1 MLLISTPF
9 FFLSVFAQ
17 VLKKDLYFDPEFWNL
32 IALRTNCLKLLSE
45 KVVSSALEEI
55 MEDKWILNYCA
66 KETAPPSSNSVRQ
79 KGSRGARPN
88 QKHCRKGDRLKEDLT
103 IPSKRLRLGP
113 GKTLFNV
120 DHTVKRKND
129 QASRTGKGR
138 TSEPLRRSF
147 WQLDRLKDSRGYEDR
162 RITRLSEK
170 NPPKR
175 RIRTPKW
182 LLEDSGTLEK
192 NNSPTKMK
200 KHGFKSQKHLQES
213 TENRS
218 EAIQIRNNAK
228 LKPYMN
234 SESLREAYGK
244 HQKGLSLDSLSPASP
259 PQVILELSLPDNE
272 LFGMFSEDTCNRQRG
287 LPQVLFYKPTMKHP
301 TTSQPVKAVHRREVI
316 LRTRDLPM
324 FVQQLHCYTRWMTGK
339 GSGASVQGS
348 VSKITRSSV
357 QGMPSKGPK
366 KNRRSDTAPEDK
378 DVFVSPP
385 PVAEEAKECSFL
397 PKAQPTQAG
406 SQRSSP
412 SREHSKTTGADD
424 LQSESEVLDNVL
436 QDISTDRILQTSTTS
451 KHREEFATRG
461 ATENK
466 LAEAPV
472 LEKGRHGQAKEPCE
486 ESAVEMKV
494 TFASQTP
501 TAGKFLE
508 SSVLN
513 KVSKIQSSADVSA
526 VSESVAEESCLIT
539 NTAGA
544 ISMTRQPQHSVL
556 MEEQQLQPSRLPSQV
571 NLGCPED
578 VTKVSNSGST
588 VPSAQLSDGQTSTNY
603 AKAQGKG
610 FSATSAGS
618 DGMNDMSD
626 FTEMVSE
633 QTDPDVSQD
642 LRHESRPNILY
653 KSHTTSSCSVS
664 EQEMSAVDD
673 ARVKTED
680 SDDFDGESTMNMEP
694 VESEESRLEF
704 CCTFCKKVFNG
715 SRVVAHAMF
724 HFRKDE
730 CMFCGTMFKDD
741 LLAMMHLS
749 DHIEKLKKSKEMP
762 GNKVKEKQLCDTK
775 DDSTSNSSVK
785 ANTIDI
791 CTGHRRRGR
800 PRKTVIGSKPGSL
813 SESGPCGS
821 RKLRSNV
828 EQEDEVKSVNM
839 RTPGHKMNG
848 NVAKNTVLERLKMV
862 ILNSKAKQP
871 RVQKIN
877 QKGYGGKKLQKSF
890 TSDQQK
896 HVPKTNSK
904 HNRRVVQE
912 HNMEKV
918 VCPVEGCT
926 WAMDLSKNR
935 VALLYH
941 ALEDHHGDIRPL
953 KLAFCIGNSKCSI
966 CMRVLWSFEHFQ
978 HHVERHR
985 LTPRHPCLH
994 QGCTA
999 RFKTGIEMRRHTRK
1013 HSPLQAAC
1021 CLPGCSKLFICLWA
1035 LNLHER
1041 EHYSSKST
1049 KPDKNSNQQTREKA
1063 EMNQQ
1068 DSGIGDEP
1076 VDETACL
1083 KTPQQSRADPVNKSS
1098 MEKHKMEESL
1108 PKRDV
1113 LKNLSN
1119 KETSEQPAGPNLR
1132 LRRETKIHVASQK
1145 YRTLLKRVFSSSFLK
1160 RRIKA
1165 RHKFKR
1171 QLRLNEIPKRRGRP
1185 PKLKEDAKTL
1195 KDKSTES
1202 NDNPEPKRSVNKKF
1216 RKNHLKQNGVPNST
1230 SAPEEKKLL
1239 SSSSR
1244 SSKSKRQNMD
1254 KPPQLTLVGGGNT
1267 KDKEEEAENKDT
1279 TSEKSSEKNRQ
1290 NVAELKKNNK
1300 RKHSHVSHQ
1309 KTKQKDGSHAASQT
1323 AKLSLGEPHVED
1335 KTDENDG
1342 TKQET
1347 FSPRSDSCET
1357 SLTDLPGSSFTETV
1371 PPSPATEEAR
1381 KEESDLE
1388 NANSCVRTS
1397 DSNKDDTTLNVTD
1410 GGLTKAAVDKD
1421 DHGEGGG
1428 LSSGARSRSS
1438 SVKMNGQVA
1447 VGSNSSVCIETLA
1460 EYGKKPYMRPPPT
1473 AYLDERYTTMPK
1485 RRKEMTF
1492 FHSSERV
1499 PVQEEVTAALQ
1510 RQRCAN
1516 CFATFSS
1523 TDELQAHLLLQKCS
1537 NLFGFDS
1544 DDEGKPRVYVYV
1556 HLSICLCLCIF
1567 FFFFSSSLN
1576 YWSFTGVVL
1585 FQATVKLF
1593 PSNRSEV
1600 KFWTDRLKCEAGRII
1615 PEQVWDLEVWG
1626 LDTFFTA
1633 AHCGEAGG

>member
-1 MLLISTPF
+1 M
-9 FFLSVFAQ
+9 
-17 VLKKDLYFDPEFWNL
+17 
-32 IALRTNCLKLLSE
+32 
-45 KVVSSALEEI
+45 VSSALEEI
-55 MEDKWILNYCA
+55 TDDKWILNYCT
-66 KETAPPSSNSVRQ
+66 KETAPSSSKSACQ
-79 KGSRGARPN
+79 KGSRGACPTKKRY
-88 QKHCRKGDRLKEDLT
+88 CKGDRLKEDLT

-120 DHTVKRKND
+120 DHTVKRKNN

-147 WQLDRLKDSRGYEDR
+147 WQLDRLKDNRGYEDR

-182 LLEDSGTLEK
+182 LLEDSGPLEK
-192 NNSPTKMK
+192 NNSKKIK
-200 KHGFKSQKHLQES
+200 KHGLRNQKHLQES

-228 LKPYMN
+228 HKPYMN
-234 SESLREAYGK
+234 SESLTRDANGK

-301 TTSQPVKAVHRREVI
+301 TTTQPVKAVHRREVI

-324 FVQQLHCYTRWMTGK
+324 FVQQLHCYTRWLKGK
-339 GSGASVQGS
+339 GSGTGVHGS

-366 KNRRSDTAPEDK
+366 KNRSSDTAPEDK

-385 PVAEEAKECSFL
+385 VIAKEAKECWIL
-397 PKAQPTQAG
+397 QKAQTIQAG
-406 SQRSSP
+406 SQRCSP
-412 SREHSKTTGADD
+412 GREHSKSRGADD
-424 LQSESEVLDNVL
+424 LQSESEFLDDVL
-436 QDISTDRILQTSTTS
+436 QDISTDNILQTNTG
-451 KHREEFATRG
+451 KHREEFTTQS

-472 LEKGRHGQAKEPCE
+472 LEKGRHGQTKEPCE

-508 SSVLN
+508 SSVLD
-513 KVSKIQSSADVSA
+513 KVSKIPSSADVSVA
-526 VSESVAEESCLIT
+526 GKSVVEESALIS

-544 ISMTRQPQHSVL
+544 NSMTTQSQHSVL
-556 MEEQQLQPSRLPSQV
+556 MDEQQLQPNSLPSQI
-571 NLGCPED
+571 NLGCPEN
-578 VTKVSNSGST
+578 VTKVNNSGSST
-588 VPSAQLSDGQTSTNY
+588 VASTQLSRGQTIFTNY
-603 AKAQGKG
+603 ARAQGNG
-610 FSATSAGS
+610 FNATSPGS
-618 DGMNDMSD
+618 DSINDMSD
-626 FTEMVSE
+626 FTEMVSK
-633 QTDPDVSQD
+633 QTAPDLSED
-642 LRHESRPNILY
+642 FRTESRPNVLH
-653 KSHTTSSCSVS
+653 KSHTTSSCAVP
-664 EQEMSAVDD
+664 EQLSAVDD
-673 ARVKTED
+673 TQVQNED
-680 SDDFDGESTMNMEP
+680 SDDFDGESTMSTEP

-715 SRVVAHAMF
+715 SRVVVHAMF

-749 DHIEKLKKSKEMP
+749 DHIEKLKKSKELT

-775 DDSTSNSSVK
+775 DDATPNSSVK
-785 ANTIDI
+785 ANSTDI

-800 PRKTVIGSKPGSL
+800 PRKTAL
-813 SESGPCGS
+813 SPKSVSIQESGPCGT
-821 RKLRSNV
+821 RKLRSNA
-828 EQEDEVKSVNM
+828 EQENELKDVDTS
-839 RTPGHKMNG
+839 TPGHKMNG

-871 RVQKIN
+871 RIQKIN
-877 QKGYGGKKLQKSF
+877 QKGDGGKKPQKSLS
-890 TSDQQK
+890 SDQSK
-896 HVPKTNSK
+896 LAEIPKTNSK
-904 HNRRVVQE
+904 HNGRVVQE
-912 HNMEKV
+912 KNKEPQQTV
-918 VCPVEGCT
+918 ACPVEGCA
-926 WAMDLSKNR
+926 WALDLSKNR

-941 ALEDHHGDIRPL
+941 ALEDHYGDSRPL

-1013 HSPLQAAC
+1013 HSPLQAVC

-1049 KPDKNSNQQTREKA
+1049 KPDKNSSKQRREKSK
-1063 EMNQQ
+1063 MNQQ
-1068 DSGIGDEP
+1068 DSGIRDGP
-1076 VDETACL
+1076 AVDETVSL
-1083 KTPQQSRADPVNKSS
+1083 ETPRQSRGDPINKSS
-1098 MEKHKMEESL
+1098 MEKHQMEESL
-1108 PKRDV
+1108 PKQDV
-1113 LKNLSN
+1113 LKNLSD

-1132 LRRETKIHVASQK
+1132 LRRETKVHVTSQK
-1145 YRTLLKRVFSSSFLK
+1145 YRTLLKKAFSSSFLK
-1160 RRIKA
+1160 RKIKA

-1171 QLRLNEIPKRRGRP
+1171 QLRINEIPKKRGRP
-1185 PKLKEDAKTL
+1185 PKLKEDAKSL
-1195 KDKSTES
+1195 KDKTTETS
-1202 NDNPEPKRSVNKKF
+1202 NDNPRAKKSVNKKF
-1216 RKNHLKQNGVPNST
+1216 KKNHIKQNEVPDST
-1230 SAPEEKKLL
+1230 STSEEKKHL

-1244 SSKSKRQNMD
+1244 LSKSKRQNVD
-1254 KPPQLTLVGGGNT
+1254 ESTPLSLVAAQMAEDGNP
-1267 KDKEEEAENKDT
+1267 KDEEEEAEHKDT
-1279 TSEKSSEKNRQ
+1279 TSEKSSEKNGQ

-1309 KTKQKDGSHAASQT
+1309 KQKEECKTSLKT
-1323 AKLSLGEPHVED
+1323 AKLSSGDQHVED
-1335 KTDENDG
+1335 KTIEKDG
-1342 TKQET
+1342 TKQEIFNPKT
-1347 FSPRSDSCET
+1347 DSCET
-1357 SLTDLPGSSFTETV
+1357 SVSDLPVGSLNEIV
-1371 PPSPATEEAR
+1371 PLSPATNETR
-1381 KEESDLE
+1381 KEESNLE
-1388 NANSCVRTS
+1388 NANSCVQTS
-1397 DSNKDDTTLNVTD
+1397 DSNEVDTMYNVTD
-1410 GGLTKAAVDKD
+1410 EALTKAAMDKD
-1421 DHGEGGG
+1421 DDAQEMVSDGSKAEGGE
-1428 LSSGARSRSS
+1428 LSSQVLQSGARSRSY

-1447 VGSNSSVCIETLA
+1447 AGSNSSVCIETLA
-1460 EYGKKPYMRPPPT
+1460 EYGKKPYVRPPPT

-1485 RRKEMTF
+1485 RRKEMIF
-1492 FHSSERV
+1492 FHSSERI

-1544 DDEGKPRVYVYV
+1544 DDEGKP
-1556 HLSICLCLCIF
+1556 
-1567 FFFFSSSLN
+1567 
-1576 YWSFTGVVL
+1576 
-1585 FQATVKLF
+1585 
-1593 PSNRSEV
+1593 
-1600 KFWTDRLKCEAGRII
+1600 
-1615 PEQVWDLEVWG
+1615 
-1626 LDTFFTA
+1626 
-1633 AHCGEAGG
+1633 

>member
-1 MLLISTPF
+1 MLLISTH
-9 FFLSVFAQ
+9 FLCLSAQ

-55 MEDKWILNYCA
+55 MEDKWILNYCT
-66 KETAPPSSNSVRQ
+66 KETAPPSSNSVCQ
-79 KGSRGARPN
+79 KRGRGTCPT
-88 QKHCRKGDRLKEDLT
+88 KKRYRKGDRLKDDLT

-120 DHTVKRKND
+120 DHTVKRKNN
-129 QASRTGKGR
+129 QATRTGKGR

-147 WQLDRLKDSRGYEDR
+147 WQLDRLKDIRGYEDR

-192 NNSPTKMK
+192 NNSTTKIK
-200 KHGFKSQKHLQES
+200 KHGLRNQKHLQES

-218 EAIQIRNNAK
+218 EAIQIKNNAK
-228 LKPYMN
+228 HKPYMN
-234 SESLREAYGK
+234 SESLTRDANGK
-244 HQKGLSLDSLSPASP
+244 HQKGLFLDSLSPASP

-301 TTSQPVKAVHRREVI
+301 TTTQPVKAVHRREVI

-324 FVQQLHCYTRWMTGK
+324 FVQQLHCYTRWMKGK
-339 GSGASVQGS
+339 GSGTSVHGS

-366 KNRRSDTAPEDK
+366 KNRSSDTAPEDK
-378 DVFVSPP
+378 DMFVSPP
-385 PVAEEAKECSFL
+385 AIAKEAKECSIL
-397 PKAQPTQAG
+397 QKAQPIQSG

-412 SREHSKTTGADD
+412 GREHSKSRGADD

-436 QDISTDRILQTSTTS
+436 QDISTDNILQTNTG
-451 KHREEFATRG
+451 KHRQEFATQR

-472 LEKGRHGQAKEPCE
+472 LEKGRHGQTKEPCE

-508 SSVLN
+508 SSVLD
-513 KVSKIQSSADVSA
+513 KVSKIPSSANVSA
-526 VSESVAEESCLIT
+526 AGKSVVEESFLISS
-539 NTAGA
+539 TAGA
-544 ISMTRQPQHSVL
+544 NSMTTQSQHSVR
-556 MEEQQLQPSRLPSQV
+556 MDEQQLPPRSLPSQI
-571 NLGCPED
+571 NHGCPKN
-578 VTKVSNSGST
+578 VTKVNSSGSST
-588 VPSAQLSDGQTSTNY
+588 VTSAQLSHGQTTFTNY
-603 AKAQGKG
+603 ARAQGKG
-610 FSATSAGS
+610 FNATSPHS
-618 DGMNDMSD
+618 DSINDMSD
-626 FTEMVSE
+626 FTEMVSK
-633 QTDPDVSQD
+633 QTVPDVSKD
-642 LRHESRPNILY
+642 FRNDRRPNVLH

-664 EQEMSAVDD
+664 EQKMSAVDD
-673 ARVKTED
+673 TEVKNED
-680 SDDFDGESTMNMEP
+680 SDDFDGESTMSMEP

-749 DHIEKLKKSKEMP
+749 DHIEKLKKSKEFT

-775 DDSTSNSSVK
+775 DDPSPNSSVK

-800 PRKTVIGSKPGSL
+800 PRKTAISPKSVSL
-813 SESGPCGS
+813 QESGPCGT

-828 EQEDEVKSVNM
+828 EQGNELKDVDMS
-839 RTPGHKMNG
+839 TPGHKMNG
-848 NVAKNTVLERLKMV
+848 NVARNTVLERLKMV

-871 RVQKIN
+871 RIQKIN
-877 QKGYGGKKLQKSF
+877 QKGDGRKKLQKSLS
-890 TSDQQK
+890 SDQSK
-896 HVPKTNSK
+896 VAEIPKTNSK
-904 HNRRVVQE
+904 HNGRVVQE
-912 HNMEKV
+912 KNMAPQQTV

-926 WAMDLSKNR
+926 WAFNLSKNR

-941 ALEDHHGDIRPL
+941 ALEDHCGDIRPL

-1013 HSPLQAAC
+1013 HIPLQAMC

-1049 KPDKNSNQQTREKA
+1049 KPDKNSNKRRRETTK
-1063 EMNQQ
+1063 MNQQ
-1068 DSGIGDEP
+1068 DSGIRDGP
-1076 VDETACL
+1076 VVDETVCV
-1083 KTPQQSRADPVNKSS
+1083 KTPRQPRGEPKSS
-1098 MEKHKMEESL
+1098 LEKHKMEESL
-1108 PKRDV
+1108 LKRDV

-1132 LRRETKIHVASQK
+1132 LRRETKVYVTSQK
-1145 YRTLLKRVFSSSFLK
+1145 YRTLLKKAFSSSFLK
-1160 RRIKA
+1160 RKIKA

-1171 QLRLNEIPKRRGRP
+1171 QLRMNEIPKKRGRP
-1185 PKLKEDAKTL
+1185 PKLKQDAKTL
-1195 KDKSTES
+1195 KDKTSETS
-1202 NDNPEPKRSVNKKF
+1202 NDNPKPKKSVKKF
-1216 RKNHLKQNGVPNST
+1216 KRNHIFQNGVPDSAST
-1230 SAPEEKKLL
+1230 SEEKHL

-1244 SSKSKRQNMD
+1244 MSRSKRPNVD
-1254 KPPQLTLVGGGNT
+1254 KSTQLSLVAAQMAEEGNA
-1267 KDKEEEAENKDT
+1267 KDEEEEAEHKDT
-1279 TSEKSSEKNRQ
+1279 TSEKSSEKSRQ

-1300 RKHSHVSHQ
+1300 RKHSHVSQ
-1309 KTKQKDGSHAASQT
+1309 QKDGRKTSLKT
-1323 AKLSLGEPHVED
+1323 AKLSSGDQHVED
-1335 KTDENDG
+1335 KTNEEDG

-1347 FSPRSDSCET
+1347 FNPKSDSCRT
-1357 SLTDLPGSSFTETV
+1357 SVSDLPVSSLNEIV
-1371 PPSPATEEAR
+1371 PPSPATDETR
-1381 KEESDLE
+1381 KEESNLE
-1388 NANSCVRTS
+1388 NANSCVKTS
-1397 DSNKDDTTLNVTD
+1397 DSNKVDTMYNVTD
-1410 GGLTKAAVDKD
+1410 DGLKKAAMDKND
-1421 DHGEGGG
+1421 DAQEMVSDDSKAEGGE
-1428 LSSGARSRSS
+1428 LSSQVLQSGARSRSY
-1438 SVKMNGQVA
+1438 SVKMNGQAA

-1473 AYLDERYTTMPK
+1473 VYLDERYTTMPK
-1485 RRKEMTF
+1485 RRKEMMF
-1492 FHSSERV
+1492 FHSSEKI

-1544 DDEGKPRVYVYV
+1544 DDEGKP
-1556 HLSICLCLCIF
+1556 
-1567 FFFFSSSLN
+1567 
-1576 YWSFTGVVL
+1576 
-1585 FQATVKLF
+1585 
-1593 PSNRSEV
+1593 
-1600 KFWTDRLKCEAGRII
+1600 
-1615 PEQVWDLEVWG
+1615 
-1626 LDTFFTA
+1626 
-1633 AHCGEAGG
+1633 

>member
-1 MLLISTPF
+1 M
-9 FFLSVFAQ
+9 
-17 VLKKDLYFDPEFWNL
+17 
-32 IALRTNCLKLLSE
+32 RTNCLKLLSE

-55 MEDKWILNYCA
+55 MEDKWILNYCT
-66 KETAPPSSNSVRQ
+66 KETAPNNSVCQ
-79 KGSRGARPN
+79 KGSRGAHPN
-88 QKHCRKGDRLKEDLT
+88 QKHYRKGDRLKEDLT
-103 IPSKRLRLGP
+103 VPSKRLRLGP

-120 DHTVKRKND
+120 DRNVKRKNN

-192 NNSPTKMK
+192 NNSATKIK
-200 KHGFKSQKHLQES
+200 KHRLKSQKHLQES
-213 TENRS
+213 TENGS
-218 EAIQIRNNAK
+218 EAIQIRNDAK
-228 LKPYMN
+228 HKADMN
-234 SESLREAYGK
+234 SESLTREANGK
-244 HQKGLSLDSLSPASP
+244 HQKGQSLDSPSPASP

-301 TTSQPVKAVHRREVI
+301 TTTTQPVKAVHRREVI

-324 FVQQLHCYTRWMTGK
+324 FVQQLHCYTRWRKGK

-366 KNRRSDTAPEDK
+366 KNRSSDTAPEDK

-385 PVAEEAKECSFL
+385 PTAEEVEECSVL
-397 PKAQPTQAG
+397 RKAQTTRAG
-406 SQRSSP
+406 SQKGSP
-412 SREHSKTTGADD
+412 SRERSKAAGAAD
-424 LQSESEVLDNVL
+424 LQSESVVLDNIL
-436 QDISTDRILQTSTTS
+436 QDVSTHHILQTNPS
-451 KHREEFATRG
+451 KHREEFAVQS
-461 ATENK
+461 ATESK

-472 LEKGRHGQAKEPCE
+472 LEKGRHGQTKEPCE

-501 TAGKFLE
+501 TPGQFLE
-508 SSVLN
+508 SSVLD
-513 KVSKIQSSADVSA
+513 KVSKIQCSTDVSV
-526 VSESVAEESCLIT
+526 VSASVVEENSLIT
-539 NTAGA
+539 NSAGA
-544 ISMTRQPQHSVL
+544 ISMATQSQHAALVD
-556 MEEQQLQPSRLPSQV
+556 EQQLQPSCFPSQISR
-571 NLGCPED
+571 GCPEN
-578 VTKVSNSGST
+578 VTKLSNTVAST
-588 VPSAQLSDGQTSTNY
+588 VPSAQLSDGQTTSTNY
-603 AKAQGKG
+603 ARAQGKG
-610 FSATSAGS
+610 FSATSLGS
-618 DGMNDMSD
+618 QGMNDMSD

-633 QTDPDVSQD
+633 QTASDVSKD
-642 LRHESRPNILY
+642 FRHESRPNVLH

-664 EQEMSAVDD
+664 EQETAAVDD
-673 ARVKTED
+673 AQVKTEY
-680 SDDFDGESTMNMEP
+680 SDDFDGESALNMEP

-749 DHIEKLKKSKEMP
+749 DHIEKLKKCKEMP

-775 DDSTSNSSVK
+775 DDSTPNCSVK

-800 PRKTVIGSKPGSL
+800 PRKTVISPKPVSL
-813 SESGPCGS
+813 SESGPCGT
-821 RKLRSNV
+821 RKLRSTVGQENELKNV
-828 EQEDEVKSVNM
+828 SL
-839 RTPGHKMNG
+839 RAPGHKMNG

-862 ILNSKAKQP
+862 ILNSKVKQP
-871 RVQKIN
+871 HVHKIN
-877 QKGYGGKKLQKSF
+877 QKSDGGKKLQKSL

-896 HVPKTNSK
+896 EAEMRPVSKTNSR
-904 HNRRVVQE
+904 HNSRVIQQK
-912 HNMEKV
+912 NMESQEKV
-918 VCPVEGCT
+918 VCPVEGCS

-953 KLAFCIGNSKCSI
+953 KLAFCVGNSKCSI

-1013 HSPLQAAC
+1013 HSPLQAVC

-1041 EHYSSKST
+1041 EHYSSKLT
-1049 KPDKNSNQQTREKA
+1049 KPDKNSNKQTREKTKT
-1063 EMNQQ
+1063 NQQ
-1068 DSGIGDEP
+1068 DSGIEDGP
-1076 VDETACL
+1076 AVDETGCL
-1083 KTPQQSRADPVNKSS
+1083 KTPRQSRADHMNKSS
-1098 MEKHKMEESL
+1098 MEKHKIEESL

-1132 LRRETKIHVASQK
+1132 LRRDNKVRVTSQK
-1145 YRTLLKRVFSSSFLK
+1145 YRTLLKKAFSSSFLK
-1160 RRIKA
+1160 RKIKA

-1171 QLRLNEIPKRRGRP
+1171 QLRINEIPKKRGRP

-1195 KDKSTES
+1195 KDKTTES
-1202 NDNPEPKRSVNKKF
+1202 NDNPTPQRLLNKKF
-1216 RKNHLKQNGVPNST
+1216 KKNHIKQNGVPNSA
-1230 SAPEEKKLL
+1230 SKLEQKKLL

-1244 SSKSKRQNMD
+1244 LIKSKRQNID
-1254 KPPQLTLVGGGNT
+1254 KSTQLPLAAVQMAEGGNA
-1267 KDKEEEAENKDT
+1267 KDEEEEAENQDT
-1279 TSEKSSEKNRQ
+1279 TSEDSSEKNRQ
-1290 NVAELKKNNK
+1290 NVAELKKSNK
-1300 RKHSHVSHQ
+1300 RKRSHVSHQ
-1309 KTKQKDGSHAASQT
+1309 KTTQEDGSKTTSQK
-1323 AKLSLGEPHVED
+1323 AKLSSGEQHVED
-1335 KTDENDG
+1335 KISEKDG

-1347 FSPRSDSCET
+1347 FNPRSDSCET
-1357 SLTDLPGSSFTETV
+1357 SLADVPGSSFNEMV
-1371 PPSPATEEAR
+1371 PPSPATEETR

-1388 NANSCVRTS
+1388 NANSSVRTL
-1397 DSNKDDTTLNVTD
+1397 DLNKVDTMHKVTD
-1410 GGLTKAAVDKD
+1410 DSLTKAAMDKEND
-1421 DHGEGGG
+1421 GQEMVSEGSRAEGGE
-1428 LSSGARSRSS
+1428 LSSQVSRSGARSRSF
-1438 SVKMNGQVA
+1438 SVKVNGQVA

-1473 AYLDERYTTMPK
+1473 VYLDERYTTMPK
-1485 RRKEMTF
+1485 RRKEMTL
-1492 FHSSERV
+1492 FHSSERL
-1499 PVQEEVTAALQ
+1499 PVQEEVTAALP

-1544 DDEGKPRVYVYV
+1544 DDEGKPLLLIYPY
-1556 HLSICLCLCIF
+1556 I
-1567 FFFFSSSLN
+1567 
-1576 YWSFTGVVL
+1576 
-1585 FQATVKLF
+1585 
-1593 PSNRSEV
+1593 
-1600 KFWTDRLKCEAGRII
+1600 
-1615 PEQVWDLEVWG
+1615 
-1626 LDTFFTA
+1626 
-1633 AHCGEAGG
+1633 

>member
-1 MLLISTPF
+1 M
-9 FFLSVFAQ
+9 
-17 VLKKDLYFDPEFWNL
+17 
-32 IALRTNCLKLLSE
+32 RTNCLKLLSE

-55 MEDKWILNYCA
+55 MEDKWILNYCT
-66 KETAPPSSNSVRQ
+66 KETAPPSSNSVCQ

-88 QKHCRKGDRLKEDLT
+88 QKHYRKGDRLKEDLT

-120 DHTVKRKND
+120 DRNVKRKNN

-192 NNSPTKMK
+192 NNSATKIK
-200 KHGFKSQKHLQES
+200 KHRLKSQKHLQES

-218 EAIQIRNNAK
+218 EAIQIRNDAK
-228 LKPYMN
+228 HKPYMN
-234 SESLREAYGK
+234 SESLTREANGK
-244 HQKGLSLDSLSPASP
+244 HQKGLSLDIPSPASP

-301 TTSQPVKAVHRREVI
+301 TTTQPVKAIHRREVI

-324 FVQQLHCYTRWMTGK
+324 FVQQLHCYTRWRKGK
-339 GSGASVQGS
+339 GSGASVRGS

-366 KNRRSDTAPEDK
+366 KNRSSDTAPEDK

-385 PVAEEAKECSFL
+385 PIAEEVEECSVL
-397 PKAQPTQAG
+397 RKAQTTQAG
-406 SQRSSP
+406 SQKSSP

-424 LQSESEVLDNVL
+424 LQSESEVLDDIL
-436 QDISTDRILQTSTTS
+436 QDISTDRILQTNTS
-451 KHREEFATRG
+451 KHREEFAMQN

-472 LEKGRHGQAKEPCE
+472 LEKGRHGQTKEPCE

-501 TAGKFLE
+501 TPGKFLE
-508 SSVLN
+508 SSVLD
-513 KVSKIQSSADVSA
+513 KVSKIQCSTDVSA
-526 VSESVAEESCLIT
+526 VSTSVVEENSLIT

-544 ISMTRQPQHSVL
+544 ISMITHSQHSVL
-556 MEEQQLQPSRLPSQV
+556 MDEQQLQPSCLPSQIS
-571 NLGCPED
+571 LGCPEN
-578 VTKVSNSGST
+578 VTKLSNSVAST
-588 VPSAQLSDGQTSTNY
+588 VPSAQLSDGQTTSTNY
-603 AKAQGKG
+603 ARAQGKG
-610 FSATSAGS
+610 FSATSPGS
-618 DGMNDMSD
+618 EGMNDMT

-633 QTDPDVSQD
+633 QTASDVSKD
-642 LRHESRPNILY
+642 FRHESRPNVLH
-653 KSHTTSSCSVS
+653 KSHSTSSCSVS

-673 ARVKTED
+673 AQVKTEY
-680 SDDFDGESTMNMEP
+680 SDDFDGESAMNMET

-749 DHIEKLKKSKEMP
+749 DHIEKLKRCKEMP

-775 DDSTSNSSVK
+775 DDSTPNCSVK

-800 PRKTVIGSKPGSL
+800 PRKTVISPKPVSL
-813 SESGPCGS
+813 SESGPCGT

-828 EQEDEVKSVNM
+828 EQENELKNVNM
-839 RTPGHKMNG
+839 RMPGHKMNG

-871 RVQKIN
+871 HVQKIN
-877 QKGYGGKKLQKSF
+877 QKSDGGKKRQKIL
-890 TSDQQK
+890 TSDQQEVAEMR
-896 HVPKTNSK
+896 HVSKTNSR
-904 HNRRVVQE
+904 HNSRVTQE
-912 HNMEKV
+912 KNMESQEKV
-918 VCPVEGCT
+918 VCPVEGCS

-994 QGCTA
+994 QGCSA

-1013 HSPLQAAC
+1013 HSPLQAVC
-1021 CLPGCSKLFICLWA
+1021 CLPGCSQLFICLWA

-1049 KPDKNSNQQTREKA
+1049 KPDKNSNKQTRDKTKT
-1063 EMNQQ
+1063 NQQ
-1068 DSGIGDEP
+1068 DSGMEDGP
-1076 VDETACL
+1076 AVDETACL
-1083 KTPQQSRADPVNKSS
+1083 ETPRQSRADPMNKSS
-1098 MEKHKMEESL
+1098 MEKHKIEESL

-1119 KETSEQPAGPNLR
+1119 KGVSEQPASPNLR
-1132 LRRETKIHVASQK
+1132 LRRDTKVRITSQK
-1145 YRTLLKRVFSSSFLK
+1145 YRTLLKKAFSSSFLK
-1160 RRIKA
+1160 RKIKA

-1171 QLRLNEIPKRRGRP
+1171 QLRIDEIPKKRGRP

-1195 KDKSTES
+1195 KDKTTES
-1202 NDNPEPKRSVNKKF
+1202 NDNPTPRRSVNKKF
-1216 RKNHLKQNGVPNST
+1216 KKNHIKQNGVPNSAST
-1230 SAPEEKKLL
+1230 LEEKKLL

-1244 SSKSKRQNMD
+1244 LIKSKRQNID
-1254 KPPQLTLVGGGNT
+1254 KSTQLTLVVVQMAEGGNA

-1279 TSEKSSEKNRQ
+1279 TSEDSREKNRQ

-1300 RKHSHVSHQ
+1300 RKRSHVRPQ
-1309 KTKQKDGSHAASQT
+1309 EDGSKTTSQK
-1323 AKLSLGEPHVED
+1323 AKLSSGEQHVED
-1335 KTDENDG
+1335 KISEKDG

-1347 FSPRSDSCET
+1347 FNPRSDSCET
-1357 SLTDLPGSSFTETV
+1357 SLADVPGSSLYEIV
-1371 PPSPATEEAR
+1371 PPSPATEETR

-1388 NANSCVRTS
+1388 NANSSVRTL
-1397 DSNKDDTTLNVTD
+1397 DLNKVDMMHKVTD
-1410 GGLTKAAVDKD
+1410 DSLTKAAMDKEVD
-1421 DHGEGGG
+1421 GQEIVSEGSRAEGGE
-1428 LSSGARSRSS
+1428 LSSQVSRSGARSRSS
-1438 SVKMNGQVA
+1438 SVKVNGQVA

-1492 FHSSERV
+1492 FHSSERI

-1544 DDEGKPRVYVYV
+1544 DDEGKPLLLISPY
-1556 HLSICLCLCIF
+1556 
-1567 FFFFSSSLN
+1567 N
-1576 YWSFTGVVL
+1576 
-1585 FQATVKLF
+1585 
-1593 PSNRSEV
+1593 
-1600 KFWTDRLKCEAGRII
+1600 
-1615 PEQVWDLEVWG
+1615 
-1626 LDTFFTA
+1626 
-1633 AHCGEAGG
+1633 